1 MLVSLSRASR
11 VVRLYTDSK
20 AVLREAAIRPGQ
32 GASAVELIDS
42 ESKPEVDLWQLG
54 CNGDPTQKEAELI
67 RELQRSRQMTKREQ
81 IREAVRKTAQREMG
95 MESCIE
101 RS

>member
-11 VVRLYTDSK
+11 EVRLYTDSK

-42 ESKPEVDLWQLG
+42 ESKPEVDLWQIG
-54 CNGDPTQKEAELI
+54 HNGDTTQKEAELI
-67 RELQRSRQMTKREQ
+67 REVGRSRQMTKREQ
-81 IREAVRKTAQREMG
+81 ICETVRKTTNREMG
-95 MESCIE
+95 MERYIE
-101 RS
+101 R